1 MNILFLIQFTWCV
14 VSVMLAMMLVAS
26 RCQMRWINHRYETSR
41 RLLVGAMLLLA
52 VHFYL
57 QMSQG
62 FRAKSDELGT
72 VVNLLFYTPV
82 VFLISYATYH
92 VVCYREGR
100 RRYITVGISSYAAL
114 LAAFFVGIARSG
126 GLHPGLMLYVMLL
139 CFVVCM
145 LYCIAANIREIRH
158 HRKIMEEETAVDMLP
173 YDRYTWASYAI
184 VCVSI
189 TMLTATILYR
199 PLLLIIAPLMLVSL
213 LIFTMNF
220 IGYGYNILPIDMEE
234 DENSDNGNTEDENT
248 EEGAGEESEAVSVSS
263 QETLSSAVDKSELA
277 DGRTDLPAL
286 SAERVETIERALGQ
300 WCSAGGFRDS
310 AVTLPLLS
318 KKLRISKVELTLYF
332 ERHLKSTFR
341 VWLSDIRFAEVQRMI
356 LENPHYS
363 NDMISAECGF
373 SSHAHLYKIFKAK
386 TGMTPRQWK
395 ESLAA
400 EES

>member
-1 MNILFLIQFTWCV
+1 MNILFLTQFAWCI

-26 RCQMRWINHRYETSR
+26 RYQMRWLSRRYEVSR
-41 RLLVGAMLLLA
+41 RLLVVAMALLA

-62 FRAKSDELGT
+62 FRGKSDELGT

-82 VFLISYATYH
+82 VFLISYATYN

-100 RRYITVGISSYAAL
+100 RRYVTVGISSYSAL

-126 GLHPGLMLYVMLL
+126 DLHPGLMLYVMLL

-145 LYCIAANIREIRH
+145 LYCIIANIREIRH

-189 TMLTATILYR
+189 IMLTATILYR
-199 PLLLIIAPLMLVSL
+199 PMLLIIAPLMLVSL

-220 IGYGYNILPIDMEE
+220 IGYGYNIMPVDIE
-234 DENSDNGNTEDENT
+234 
-248 EEGAGEESEAVSVSS
+248 EEGETAEDVPLSSVDELSSEAVENKQSTD
-263 QETLSSAVDKSELA
+263 EP
-277 DGRTDLPAL
+277 DLPTL
-286 SAERVETIERALGQ
+286 SAERVETIEKALGL
-300 WCSAGGFRDS
+300 WCSSGGFRDS
-310 AVTLPLLS
+310 AITLPLLS
-318 KKLRISKVELTLYF
+318 KKLRISKVDLTLYF

-395 ESLAA
+395 ESLA
-400 EES
+400 EEA